1 MTFVAS
7 DETRDSYG
15 TVLPVSEWNLERY
28 NNNGIVGYAHNLYGT
43 YDADPDYVIGRG
55 RAYVKGAELLVDV
68 EFEPEG
74 TNEIADKVWRKLQF
88 GSLNGVSVGFSAQ
101 GAHWG
106 EGEEAE
112 GGSIPTLYYTG
123 LEFTDQSV
131 DLVDGFADGLLALC
145 VAEGLICCAEIS
157 ADFCD
162 FSHIGKLC
170 YRLSKAVLAIVSVLM
185 RSSSVSELAASGCS
199 ASATTLLMVSRMSVI
214 SSEMERRT
222 ALGLAGIVTTDTS
235 SNSSPV

>member
-1 MTFVAS
+1 MTQKMPSKIYTRARLIRAEAPQGEGRRMTFVAS

-28 NNNGIVGYAHNLYGT
+28 NNNGIVGYAHNLYGS

-55 RAYVKGAELLVDV
+55 RAYVKGAELLVDI

-112 GGSIPTLYYTG
+112 DGSKPTLYYTG
-123 LEFTDQSV
+123 LE
-131 DLVDGFADGLLALC
+131 LL
-145 VAEGLICCAEIS
+145 E
-157 ADFCD
+157 
-162 FSHIGKLC
+162 
-170 YRLSKAVLAIVSVLM
+170 VSVVTIPANPNAVR
-185 RSSSVSELAASGCS
+185 RSISEEMTDIRETIERVVADALQPD
-199 ASATTLLMVSRMSVI
+199 TV
-214 SSEMERRT
+214 SSETELERMRTETIART
-222 ALGLAGIVTTDTS
+222 ALL
-235 SNSSPV
+235 NL

>member
-1 MTFVAS
+1 MPNNIYTRARQIRAEAPQGEDRRMTFVAS

-15 TVLPVSEWNLERY
+15 TVLPIDEWNLERY
-28 NNNGIVGYAHNLYGT
+28 NNNGVVGYAHNLYGS

-55 RAYVKGAELLVDV
+55 YAHIEGTELLIDV

-112 GGSIPTLYYTG
+112 DGAKPTLYYTG
-123 LEFTDQSV
+123 LE
-131 DLVDGFADGLLALC
+131 LL
-145 VAEGLICCAEIS
+145 E
-157 ADFCD
+157 
-162 FSHIGKLC
+162 
-170 YRLSKAVLAIVSVLM
+170 VSVVTIPANPNAVR
-185 RSSSVSELAASGCS
+185 RSISEEMTDIRETINKVVADALQPDAASS
-199 ASATTLLMVSRMSVI
+199 ETELERMRTETI
-214 SSEMERRT
+214 ART
-222 ALGLAGIVTTDTS
+222 ALL
-235 SNSSPV
+235 NL

>member
-1 MTFVAS
+1 MPSKIYTRARLIRAEAPQGEGRRMTFVAS

-28 NNNGIVGYAHNLYGT
+28 NNNGIVGYAHKLYGS

-55 RAYVKGAELLVDV
+55 RAYVKGAELLVDI

-112 GGSIPTLYYTG
+112 DGSKPTLYYTG
-123 LEFTDQSV
+123 LE
-131 DLVDGFADGLLALC
+131 LL
-145 VAEGLICCAEIS
+145 E
-157 ADFCD
+157 
-162 FSHIGKLC
+162 
-170 YRLSKAVLAIVSVLM
+170 VSVVTIPANPNAVR
-185 RSSSVSELAASGCS
+185 RSISEEMTDIRETIERVVADALQPDAASS
-199 ASATTLLMVSRMSVI
+199 ETELERMRTETI
-214 SSEMERRT
+214 ART
-222 ALGLAGIVTTDTS
+222 ALL
-235 SNSSPV
+235 NL

>member
-1 MTFVAS
+1 MPNKIYTRARQIRAEAPQGVDRRMTFVAS

-28 NNNGIVGYAHNLYGT
+28 NNNGVVGYAHNLYGS

-55 RAYVKGAELLVDV
+55 RAYIKGSELLIDI

-74 TNEIADKVWRKLQF
+74 TNKIADKVWRKLQF

-112 GGSIPTLYYTG
+112 DGANPTLYYTG
-123 LEFTDQSV
+123 LE
-131 DLVDGFADGLLALC
+131 LL
-145 VAEGLICCAEIS
+145 E
-157 ADFCD
+157 
-162 FSHIGKLC
+162 
-170 YRLSKAVLAIVSVLM
+170 VSVVTIPANPNAVR
-185 RSSSVSELAASGCS
+185 RSISEEMTDIRETIDKVVADAPQPDAASS
-199 ASATTLLMVSRMSVI
+199 ETELERMRTETI
-214 SSEMERRT
+214 ART
-222 ALGLAGIVTTDTS
+222 ALL
-235 SNSSPV
+235 NL

>member
-1 MTFVAS
+1 MPKNIYTRARQIRAEAPQGEDRRMTFVAS

-15 TVLPVSEWNLERY
+15 TVLPVSEWDLERY
-28 NNNGIVGYAHNLYGT
+28 NNNGIVGYAHNLYGS

-55 RAYVKGAELLVDV
+55 HAYVKGSELLVDI

-112 GGSIPTLYYTG
+112 DGAKPTLYYTG
-123 LEFTDQSV
+123 LE
-131 DLVDGFADGLLALC
+131 LL
-145 VAEGLICCAEIS
+145 E
-157 ADFCD
+157 
-162 FSHIGKLC
+162 
-170 YRLSKAVLAIVSVLM
+170 VSVVTIPANPNAVR
-185 RSSSVSELAASGCS
+185 RSISEEMTDIRETINKVVSDALQPDAASS
-199 ASATTLLMVSRMSVI
+199 ETELERMRTETI
-214 SSEMERRT
+214 ART
-222 ALGLAGIVTTDTS
+222 ALL
-235 SNSSPV
+235 NL

>member
-1 MTFVAS
+1 MPSKIYTRARLIRAEAPQGEGRQMTFVAS

-28 NNNGIVGYAHNLYGT
+28 NNNGIVGYAHNLYGS

-55 RAYVKGAELLVDV
+55 RAYVKGAELLVDI

-112 GGSIPTLYYTG
+112 DGSKPTLYYTG
-123 LEFTDQSV
+123 LE
-131 DLVDGFADGLLALC
+131 LL
-145 VAEGLICCAEIS
+145 E
-157 ADFCD
+157 
-162 FSHIGKLC
+162 
-170 YRLSKAVLAIVSVLM
+170 VSVVTIPANPNAVR
-185 RSSSVSELAASGCS
+185 RSISEEMTDIRETIERVVADALQPDTA
-199 ASATTLLMVSRMSVI
+199 
-214 SSEMERRT
+214 SSETELERMRTETIART
-222 ALGLAGIVTTDTS
+222 ALL
-235 SNSSPV
+235 NL

>member
-15 TVLPVSEWNLERY
+15 TVLPVSEWDLERY
-28 NNNGIVGYAHNLYGT
+28 NNNGIVGYAHNLYGS

-55 RAYVKGAELLVDV
+55 RAYVKGTELLVDI

-74 TNEIADKVWRKLQF
+74 TNKIADKVWRKLQF

-112 GGSIPTLYYTG
+112 GGSKPTLYYTG
-123 LEFTDQSV
+123 LE
-131 DLVDGFADGLLALC
+131 LL
-145 VAEGLICCAEIS
+145 E
-157 ADFCD
+157 
-162 FSHIGKLC
+162 
-170 YRLSKAVLAIVSVLM
+170 VSVVTIPANPNAVR
-185 RSSSVSELAASGCS
+185 RSISEEMTDIRETIERVVADALQPDAASS
-199 ASATTLLMVSRMSVI
+199 ETELERMRTETI
-214 SSEMERRT
+214 ART
-222 ALGLAGIVTTDTS
+222 ALL
-235 SNSSPV
+235 NL

>member
-15 TVLPVSEWNLERY
+15 TVLPIDEWNLERY
-28 NNNGIVGYAHNLYGT
+28 NNNGVVGYAHNLYGS

-55 RAYVKGAELLVDV
+55 RAYIKGSELLIDI

-74 TNEIADKVWRKLQF
+74 TNKIADKVWRKLQF

-112 GGSIPTLYYTG
+112 DGAKPTLYYTG
-123 LEFTDQSV
+123 LE
-131 DLVDGFADGLLALC
+131 LL
-145 VAEGLICCAEIS
+145 E
-157 ADFCD
+157 
-162 FSHIGKLC
+162 
-170 YRLSKAVLAIVSVLM
+170 VSVVTIPANPNAVR
-185 RSSSVSELAASGCS
+185 RSISEEMTDIRETINKVVADALQPDAASS
-199 ASATTLLMVSRMSVI
+199 ETELERMRTETI
-214 SSEMERRT
+214 ART
-222 ALGLAGIVTTDTS
+222 ALLNLEHFPT
-235 SNSSPV
+235 

>member
-1 MTFVAS
+1 MPSKIYTRARLIRAEAPQGEGRRMTFVAS

-28 NNNGIVGYAHNLYGT
+28 NNNGIVGYAHNLYGS

-55 RAYVKGAELLVDV
+55 RAYVKGAELLVDI

-112 GGSIPTLYYTG
+112 DGSKPTLYYTG
-123 LEFTDQSV
+123 LE
-131 DLVDGFADGLLALC
+131 LL
-145 VAEGLICCAEIS
+145 E
-157 ADFCD
+157 
-162 FSHIGKLC
+162 
-170 YRLSKAVLAIVSVLM
+170 VSVVTIPANPNAVR
-185 RSSSVSELAASGCS
+185 RSISEEMTDIRETIERVVADALQPD
-199 ASATTLLMVSRMSVI
+199 TV
-214 SSEMERRT
+214 SSETELERMRTETIART
-222 ALGLAGIVTTDTS
+222 ALL
-235 SNSSPV
+235 NL

>member
-1 MTFVAS
+1 MPSKIYTRARLIRAEAPQGEGRRMTFVAS

-15 TVLPVSEWNLERY
+15 TVLPVSEWSLERY
-28 NNNGIVGYAHNLYGT
+28 NNNGIVGYAHNLYGS

-55 RAYVKGAELLVDV
+55 RAYVKGAELLVDI

-112 GGSIPTLYYTG
+112 DGSKPTLYYTG
-123 LEFTDQSV
+123 LE
-131 DLVDGFADGLLALC
+131 LL
-145 VAEGLICCAEIS
+145 E
-157 ADFCD
+157 
-162 FSHIGKLC
+162 
-170 YRLSKAVLAIVSVLM
+170 VSVVTIPANPNAVR
-185 RSSSVSELAASGCS
+185 RSISEEMTDIRETIERVVADALQPDTA
-199 ASATTLLMVSRMSVI
+199 
-214 SSEMERRT
+214 SSETELERMRTETIART
-222 ALGLAGIVTTDTS
+222 ALL
-235 SNSSPV
+235 NL

>member
-7 DETRDSYG
+7 DESRDSYG

-28 NNNGIVGYAHNLYGT
+28 NNNGIVGYAHNLYGS

-55 RAYVKGAELLVDV
+55 RAYVNGAELLVDV

-112 GGSIPTLYYTG
+112 DGAKPTLYYTG
-123 LEFTDQSV
+123 LE
-131 DLVDGFADGLLALC
+131 LL
-145 VAEGLICCAEIS
+145 E
-157 ADFCD
+157 
-162 FSHIGKLC
+162 
-170 YRLSKAVLAIVSVLM
+170 VSVVTIPANPNAVR
-185 RSSSVSELAASGCS
+185 RSISEEMTDIRETIERVVADAPQPDAASS
-199 ASATTLLMVSRMSVI
+199 ETELERMRTETI
-214 SSEMERRT
+214 ART
-222 ALGLAGIVTTDTS
+222 ALL
-235 SNSSPV
+235 NL

>member
-28 NNNGIVGYAHNLYGT
+28 NNNGIVGYAHNLYGS

-55 RAYVKGAELLVDV
+55 HAYVKGSELLIDI
-68 EFEPEG
+68 EFEPDG

-88 GSLNGVSVGFSAQ
+88 GSLNGVSVGFDAQ

-112 GGSIPTLYYTG
+112 NGSKPTLYYTG
-123 LEFTDQSV
+123 LE
-131 DLVDGFADGLLALC
+131 LL
-145 VAEGLICCAEIS
+145 E
-157 ADFCD
+157 
-162 FSHIGKLC
+162 
-170 YRLSKAVLAIVSVLM
+170 VSVVTIPANPNAVR
-185 RSSSVSELAASGCS
+185 RSISEEMTDIRETINKVVADALQPDAASS
-199 ASATTLLMVSRMSVI
+199 ETELERMRTVTI
-214 SSEMERRT
+214 ART
-222 ALGLAGIVTTDTS
+222 ALL
-235 SNSSPV
+235 NL

>member
-1 MTFVAS
+1 MPKNIYTRARQIRAEAPQGEDRRMTFVAS

-15 TVLPVSEWNLERY
+15 TVLPVSEWDLERY
-28 NNNGIVGYAHNLYGT
+28 NNNGIVGYAHNLYGS

-55 RAYVKGAELLVDV
+55 RAYAKGAELLVDV

-112 GGSIPTLYYTG
+112 NGSKPTLYYTG
-123 LEFTDQSV
+123 LE
-131 DLVDGFADGLLALC
+131 LL
-145 VAEGLICCAEIS
+145 E
-157 ADFCD
+157 
-162 FSHIGKLC
+162 
-170 YRLSKAVLAIVSVLM
+170 VSVVTIPANPNAVR
-185 RSSSVSELAASGCS
+185 RSISEEMTDIRETINKVVADALQPDAASS
-199 ASATTLLMVSRMSVI
+199 ETELERMRTETI
-214 SSEMERRT
+214 ART
-222 ALGLAGIVTTDTS
+222 ALL
-235 SNSSPV
+235 NL

>member
-1 MTFVAS
+1 MTQKMPSKIYTRARLIRAEAPQGEGRRMTFVAS

-28 NNNGIVGYAHNLYGT
+28 NNNGIVGYAHNLYGS

-55 RAYVKGAELLVDV
+55 RAYVKGAELLVDI

-112 GGSIPTLYYTG
+112 DGSKPTLYYTG
-123 LEFTDQSV
+123 LE
-131 DLVDGFADGLLALC
+131 LL
-145 VAEGLICCAEIS
+145 E
-157 ADFCD
+157 
-162 FSHIGKLC
+162 
-170 YRLSKAVLAIVSVLM
+170 VSVVTIPANPNAVR
-185 RSSSVSELAASGCS
+185 RSISEEMTDIRETIERVVADALQPDTA
-199 ASATTLLMVSRMSVI
+199 
-214 SSEMERRT
+214 SSETELERMRTETIART
-222 ALGLAGIVTTDTS
+222 ALL
-235 SNSSPV
+235 NL

>member
-1 MTFVAS
+1 MPNNIYTRARQIRAEAPQGVDRRMTFVAS

-28 NNNGIVGYAHNLYGT
+28 NNNGVVGYAHNLYGS

-55 RAYVKGAELLVDV
+55 RAYVKGAELLVDI

-74 TNEIADKVWRKLQF
+74 TNDIADKVWRKLQF

-112 GGSIPTLYYTG
+112 GGAKPTLYYTG
-123 LEFTDQSV
+123 LE
-131 DLVDGFADGLLALC
+131 LL
-145 VAEGLICCAEIS
+145 E
-157 ADFCD
+157 
-162 FSHIGKLC
+162 
-170 YRLSKAVLAIVSVLM
+170 VSVVTIPANPNAVR
-185 RSSSVSELAASGCS
+185 RSISEEMTDIRETINKVVADALQPDA
-199 ASATTLLMVSRMSVI
+199 V
-214 SSEMERRT
+214 SSEAELERMRTETIART
-222 ALGLAGIVTTDTS
+222 ALL
-235 SNSSPV
+235 NL

>member
-1 MTFVAS
+1 MPSKIYTRARLIRAEAPQGEGRRMTFVAS

-28 NNNGIVGYAHNLYGT
+28 NNNGIVGYAHNLYGS

-55 RAYVKGAELLVDV
+55 RAYVKGAELLVDI

-112 GGSIPTLYYTG
+112 DGSKPTLYYTG
-123 LEFTDQSV
+123 LE
-131 DLVDGFADGLLALC
+131 LL
-145 VAEGLICCAEIS
+145 E
-157 ADFCD
+157 
-162 FSHIGKLC
+162 
-170 YRLSKAVLAIVSVLM
+170 VSVVTIPANPNAVR
-185 RSSSVSELAASGCS
+185 RSISEEMTDIRETIERVVADALQPDTA
-199 ASATTLLMVSRMSVI
+199 
-214 SSEMERRT
+214 SSETELERMRTETIART
-222 ALGLAGIVTTDTS
+222 ALL
-235 SNSSPV
+235 NL

>member
-1 MTFVAS
+1 MPSKIYTRARLIRAEAPQGEGRRMTFVAS

-28 NNNGIVGYAHNLYGT
+28 NNNGIVGYAHNLYGS

-55 RAYVKGAELLVDV
+55 HAYVKGTELLVDI

-112 GGSIPTLYYTG
+112 DGSKPTLYYTG
-123 LEFTDQSV
+123 LE
-131 DLVDGFADGLLALC
+131 LL
-145 VAEGLICCAEIS
+145 E
-157 ADFCD
+157 
-162 FSHIGKLC
+162 
-170 YRLSKAVLAIVSVLM
+170 VSVVTIPANPNAVR
-185 RSSSVSELAASGCS
+185 RSISEEMTDIRETIERVVADALQPDAASS
-199 ASATTLLMVSRMSVI
+199 ETELERMRTETI
-214 SSEMERRT
+214 ART
-222 ALGLAGIVTTDTS
+222 ALL
-235 SNSSPV
+235 NL

>member
-1 MTFVAS
+1 MPSKIYTRARLIRAEAPQGEGRRMTFVAS

-15 TVLPVSEWNLERY
+15 TVLPVSEWTLERY
-28 NNNGIVGYAHNLYGT
+28 NNNGIVGYAHNLYGS

-55 RAYVKGAELLVDV
+55 RAYVKGAELLVDI

-112 GGSIPTLYYTG
+112 DGSKPTLYYTG
-123 LEFTDQSV
+123 LE
-131 DLVDGFADGLLALC
+131 LL
-145 VAEGLICCAEIS
+145 E
-157 ADFCD
+157 
-162 FSHIGKLC
+162 
-170 YRLSKAVLAIVSVLM
+170 VSVVTIPANPNAVR
-185 RSSSVSELAASGCS
+185 RSISEEMTDIRETIERVVADALQPDTA
-199 ASATTLLMVSRMSVI
+199 
-214 SSEMERRT
+214 SSETELERMRTETIART
-222 ALGLAGIVTTDTS
+222 ALL
-235 SNSSPV
+235 NL

>member
-1 MTFVAS
+1 MPKNIYTRARQIRAEAPQGEDRRMTFVAS

-15 TVLPVSEWNLERY
+15 TVLPVSEWDLERY
-28 NNNGIVGYAHNLYGT
+28 NNNGIVGYAHNLYGS

-55 RAYVKGAELLVDV
+55 HAYVKGSELLVDI

-112 GGSIPTLYYTG
+112 NGSKPTLYYTG
-123 LEFTDQSV
+123 LE
-131 DLVDGFADGLLALC
+131 LL
-145 VAEGLICCAEIS
+145 E
-157 ADFCD
+157 
-162 FSHIGKLC
+162 
-170 YRLSKAVLAIVSVLM
+170 VSVVTIPANPNAVR
-185 RSSSVSELAASGCS
+185 RSISEEMTDIRETINKVVSDALQPDAASS
-199 ASATTLLMVSRMSVI
+199 ETELERMRTETI
-214 SSEMERRT
+214 ART
-222 ALGLAGIVTTDTS
+222 ALL
-235 SNSSPV
+235 NL